1 MEYKT
6 LYNGVKLP
14 MLGFGVFRIDDPT
27 QCEQAVCAA
36 ISAGYRHI
44 DTASGYFNE
53 EAVGRGIRASGIARE
68 ELFVTTKLWVPD
80 VSYDK
85 VRAAFHR
92 SLEQLGLNYLDLYL
106 IHQPYNDY
114 YGAWRAMEELYDEG
128 RIRAIGIDNF
138 TNDRLADFMT
148 FQRIKPMVNLLE
160 CNAFYQREAEL
171 RYLSEHGIQMEA
183 WSPFASGQSKVFENE
198 ILKEISYGHGKTVAQ
213 VILRWLLQRGIAALS
228 KTTDPE
234 RMMQNL
240 DVFSFMLSD
249 QEMELISSIDT
260 GRSCF
265 PTRDTGEAVESFL
278 KAAMSTP

>member
-1 MEYKT
+1 M
-6 LYNGVKLP
+6 
-14 MLGFGVFRIDDPT
+14 
-27 QCEQAVCAA
+27 
-36 ISAGYRHI
+36 
-44 DTASGYFNE
+44 
-53 EAVGRGIRASGIARE
+53 
-68 ELFVTTKLWVPD
+68 
-80 VSYDK
+80 SYDK
-85 VRAAFHR
+85 AKTAFHR
-92 SLEQLGLNYLDLYL
+92 SLERLGLDYLDLYL

-128 RIRAIGIDNF
+128 KIRAIGVDNF

-148 FQRIKPMVNLLE
+148 FQRIKPMINLLE
-160 CNAFYQREAEL
+160 CNAFYQRKAEL

-198 ILKEISYGHGKTVAQ
+198 ILKEIAYGHGKTVAQ

-234 RMMQNL
+234 RMRQNL

-249 QEMELISSIDT
+249 QEMELIFSIDT

-278 KAAMSTP
+278 KVAMSTP